1 MGLRGRVR
9 LCSGVGR
16 GSIGGGAYNVPLV
29 LDRVYPHRVACHFQQ
44 STKRE
49 DGHVPGLVPVKGEVG
64 DVEIGEEIEDQ
75 KEDGGWQ
82 RRGVHPDGALLEDLG
97 GGDFGHFDGSLREN
111 GETCVDGKDQ
121 AMH

>member
-1 MGLRGRVR
+1 M
-9 LCSGVGR
+9 SGVEREGWAVFGGR
-16 GSIGGGAYNVPLV
+16 QGVSRRGAYNVPLV

-64 DVEIGEEIEDQ
+64 DVETGEEIEDQ

-82 RRGVHPDGALLEDLG
+82 GR
-97 GGDFGHFDGSLREN
+97 
-111 GETCVDGKDQ
+111 
-121 AMH
+121 